1 MTVADRRS
9 AGKPRHP
16 NLTSQYRGSFRTG
29 TMAAFAALAVVAWV
43 GTVIWA
49 NDMGN
54 MPGTMGLGL
63 GSFVLMWGL
72 MMSAMM
78 LPSVAPMGFLYSRT
92 ITHRRRWRLTQF
104 AAGYV
109 VAWTLTGVGAF
120 ALAWI
125 AGELASSRPTAA
137 RLVAVGV
144 FALVGLYQL
153 TPLKYR
159 CLDHCRSPLGHMMH
173 YASFRGPLR
182 HLKAGLHHGLF
193 CLGCCWALMV
203 LMVVFGVMNV
213 WAMVGLALVIALEK
227 LWRHGAQLARAA
239 GWASLALAVLVIP
252 FPGIATG
259 LNPDAVMQMDNMEMG
274 S

>member
-1 MTVADRRS
+1 MTLADDRAASGPRS
-9 AGKPRHP
+9 GSI
-16 NLTSQYRGSFRTG
+16 TSQYRGSLRTA
-29 TMAAFAALAVVAWV
+29 TMATFAAVAVVAWV
-43 GTVIWA
+43 ATVTWA

-63 GSFVLMWGL
+63 GAFVLMWGL

-92 ITHRRRWRLTQF
+92 ITRRRRWRLAQF
-104 AAGYV
+104 ATGYV
-109 VAWTLTGVGAF
+109 VAWTLTGIGAF
-120 ALAWI
+120 ILAWI
-125 AGELASSRPTAA
+125 AGELAAGRPTAA
-137 RLVAVGV
+137 RVVAVGA

-173 YASFRGPLR
+173 YASFRGPVR
-182 HLKAGLHHGLF
+182 HLNAGLHHGMF

-213 WAMVGLALVIALEK
+213 WAMAGLALVIAAEK
-227 LWRHGAQLARAA
+227 LWRHGAQLARAT

-252 FPGIATG
+252 FPGLATG
-259 LNPDAVMQMDNMEMG
+259 LNPDAVMPMGTMGMG